1 MKNKSFSLLVGV
13 AVLGTV
19 LAGVPAS
26 ADPGH
31 DRGRHGGGQSRY
43 YPGPGNS
50 RIPYQTGYYTDDRHQ
65 RQSYTYPSDWRRYGR
80 PQSWYQSHPSWHTFD
95 HPDYYRRGRQ
105 H

>member
-1 MKNKSFSLLVGV
+1 MKSKIVSMLGGIAALGV
-13 AVLGTV
+13 T
-19 LAGVPAS
+19 LAAVPAT

-31 DRGRHGGGQSRY
+31 GQSRNGEGQRGY

-50 RIPYQTGYYTDDRHQ
+50 RIPYQTGYYMDDRRQ

-80 PQSWYQSHPSWHTFD
+80 PQSWYQGHPSWHTFD
-95 HPDYYRRGRQ
+95 HPDYYRRGGQ